1 MRDCRIL
8 YIYTVFA
15 AVNPV
20 FLEALAQVQTL
31 SAPAA
36 RRVAATVAESCALI
50 ANRYE
55 SGAKAQEA
63 REVPFGAR
71 IGAVILAKFALR
83 EGDGDSGWCESAA
96 SPCQI
101 ACMLTSASSI
111 SFKHLH
117 RAGNVSRASPGLQ
130 VSTDR
135 ERTRNLL
142 QRVHHAHREGA
153 MKAIHDVAP
162 REIDGRETILR
173 FRMQFQAAAFA
184 ALEILR
190 GADIDRVYCDYHDD
204 FVVRR
209 TVEGR
214 QDYHFFQVKT
224 KAKLNRLFGLNE
236 VFSLKK
242 KKQGDDKDSLGAI
255 RDSIAGKLFV
265 HTLEFGDACREVT
278 ILSNVHFEDDVED
291 VVKGFRVDATST
303 KHVEFFLS
311 RFCDIFQLSPVLTP
325 DQVKALTRKLSLVP
339 GASHIGETLEAF
351 TNASRTAIYNHSE
364 IDLRPHEIDE
374 IAKSLVSLV
383 MTKSCARIPGV
394 KRLDLESLTGI
405 GLEDILGV
413 LSISTEVYKNLLAG
427 EDPSAIKTASI
438 LQRQLTEAGAGEQMI
453 ELISRLKVK
462 WDIWLRSARH
472 VHTELDLQTL
482 LDRIDTVC
490 VNWLKSGGLIADLRG
505 HISALTAQID
515 MARFPNLDEELLFGG
530 VNAAMVRRATR

>member
-1 MRDCRIL
+1 M
-8 YIYTVFA
+8 
-15 AVNPV
+15 P
-20 FLEALAQVQTL
+20 ALARPRLALAMLT
-31 SAPAA
+31 AA
-36 RRVAATVAESCALI
+36 R
-50 ANRYE
+50 
-55 SGAKAQEA
+55 KA
-63 REVPFGAR
+63 
-71 IGAVILAKFALR
+71 
-83 EGDGDSGWCESAA
+83 
-96 SPCQI
+96 
-101 ACMLTSASSI
+101 SASLDAVYP
-111 SFKHLH
+111 LH
-117 RAGNVSRASPGLQ
+117 AGAGRLLLSPDGGRA
-130 VSTDR
+130 
-135 ERTRNLL
+135 RNLL
-142 QRVHHAHREGA
+142 QSATDAHREGA
-153 MKAIHDVAP
+153 VRTMKALHDVAP

-190 GADIDRVYCDYHDD
+190 GTDVDRVYCDYHDD

-209 TVEGR
+209 TVDGR

-224 KAKLNRLFGLNE
+224 KAKLNRQFGLNE

-242 KKQGDDKDSLGAI
+242 VRQGDDKESLGAI

-278 ILSNVHFEDDVED
+278 ILSNVHFEDDVEN
-291 VVKGFRVDATST
+291 VVTGFQTDATPT

-311 RFCDIFQLSPVLTP
+311 KFCDIFQLSPVLTP
-325 DQVKALTRKLSLVP
+325 DQIKALTKKLSLVP

-351 TNASRTAIYNHSE
+351 TSASRTAIYNHSE

-394 KRLDLESLTGI
+394 KRSELEVLTGI

-438 LQRQLTEAGAGEQMI
+438 LQRQLTEAGASEQMI

-472 VHTELDLQTL
+472 IHTELDLQTL

-490 VNWLKSGGLIADLRG
+490 MNWLKSGGMIADLRG
-505 HISALTAQID
+505 HISALAAQID

>member
-1 MRDCRIL
+1 MR
-8 YIYTVFA
+8 
-15 AVNPV
+15 
-20 FLEALAQVQTL
+20 
-31 SAPAA
+31 
-36 RRVAATVAESCALI
+36 
-50 ANRYE
+50 
-55 SGAKAQEA
+55 
-63 REVPFGAR
+63 
-71 IGAVILAKFALR
+71 
-83 EGDGDSGWCESAA
+83 
-96 SPCQI
+96 
-101 ACMLTSASSI
+101 
-111 SFKHLH
+111 
-117 RAGNVSRASPGLQ
+117 
-130 VSTDR
+130 
-135 ERTRNLL
+135 
-142 QRVHHAHREGA
+142 A
-153 MKAIHDVAP
+153 MKVTEAIHDVAP

-190 GADIDRVYCDYHDD
+190 GTDIDRVYCDYHDD

-242 KKQGDDKDSLGAI
+242 KKQGDDQDSLGAI

-291 VVKGFRVDATST
+291 VVKGFRADTTST

-311 RFCDIFQLSPVLTP
+311 KFCDIFQLSPVLTP
-325 DQVKALTRKLSLVP
+325 DQVKALTRKLSLMP

-351 TNASRTAIYNHSE
+351 TSASRTAIYNHSE

-394 KRLDLESLTGI
+394 KKSDLEALTGI

-427 EDPSAIKTASI
+427 EDPAAIKTASI

-472 VHTELDLQTL
+472 VHTELDLQML
-482 LDRIDTVC
+482 LDRIDSVC

-505 HISALTAQID
+505 HISALAAQID

>member
-1 MRDCRIL
+1 MLQNVTD
-8 YIYTVFA
+8 
-15 AVNPV
+15 
-20 FLEALAQVQTL
+20 
-31 SAPAA
+31 
-36 RRVAATVAESCALI
+36 
-50 ANRYE
+50 AN
-55 SGAKAQEA
+55 
-63 REVPFGAR
+63 
-71 IGAVILAKFALR
+71 
-83 EGDGDSGWCESAA
+83 
-96 SPCQI
+96 
-101 ACMLTSASSI
+101 
-111 SFKHLH
+111 
-117 RAGNVSRASPGLQ
+117 
-130 VSTDR
+130 
-135 ERTRNLL
+135 
-142 QRVHHAHREGA
+142 REGA
-153 MKAIHDVAP
+153 IRTMKALHDVPP

-190 GADIDRVYCDYHDD
+190 GTDVDRVYCDYHDD

-209 TVEGR
+209 TVDGR

-224 KAKLNRLFGLNE
+224 KAKLNRQFGLNE

-242 KKQGDDKDSLGAI
+242 ARQGNDKESLGAI
-255 RDSIAGKLFV
+255 RDSIAGKLFF
-265 HTLEFGDACREVT
+265 HTLEFADACREIT

-291 VVKGFRVDATST
+291 VVKLLKNDATPT

-311 RFCDIFQLSPVLTP
+311 KFCEIFQLSPALTP
-325 DQVKALTRKLSLVP
+325 AQVKALTKKLSLVP
-339 GASHIGETLEAF
+339 GASHIGETLESF
-351 TNASRTAIYNHSE
+351 TSASRTAIYNHSE

-383 MTKSCARIPGV
+383 MTKSCERIPGV
-394 KRLDLESLTGI
+394 KKSELEVLTGI
-405 GLEDILGV
+405 GLEDLLGV

-438 LQRQLTEAGAGEQMI
+438 LQRQLTEAGASEQMI

-472 VHTELDLQTL
+472 IHTELDLQTL

-490 VNWLKSGGLIADLRG
+490 MNWLKSGGMIADLRG
-505 HISALTAQID
+505 HISALAAQID

>member
-1 MRDCRIL
+1 
-8 YIYTVFA
+8 
-15 AVNPV
+15 
-20 FLEALAQVQTL
+20 
-31 SAPAA
+31 
-36 RRVAATVAESCALI
+36 
-50 ANRYE
+50 
-55 SGAKAQEA
+55 
-63 REVPFGAR
+63 
-71 IGAVILAKFALR
+71 
-83 EGDGDSGWCESAA
+83 
-96 SPCQI
+96 
-101 ACMLTSASSI
+101 
-111 SFKHLH
+111 
-117 RAGNVSRASPGLQ
+117 
-130 VSTDR
+130 
-135 ERTRNLL
+135 
-142 QRVHHAHREGA
+142 

-190 GADIDRVYCDYHDD
+190 GKDVDRVYCDYHDD

-209 TVEGR
+209 TIEGR

-242 KKQGDDKDSLGAI
+242 KQQGDDRDSLGAI

-278 ILSNVHFEDDVED
+278 ILSNVHFEDDVES
-291 VVKGFRVDATST
+291 VVKGFQTDATPT

-311 RFCDIFQLSPVLTP
+311 KFCDIFQLSPGLTP
-325 DQVKALTRKLSLVP
+325 DQVKALTKKLSLVP

-383 MTKSCARIPGV
+383 MTKSCSRIPGV
-394 KRLDLESLTGI
+394 KRSDLEVLTGI

-472 VHTELDLQTL
+472 IHTELDLQTL

-505 HISALTAQID
+505 QISALTAQID